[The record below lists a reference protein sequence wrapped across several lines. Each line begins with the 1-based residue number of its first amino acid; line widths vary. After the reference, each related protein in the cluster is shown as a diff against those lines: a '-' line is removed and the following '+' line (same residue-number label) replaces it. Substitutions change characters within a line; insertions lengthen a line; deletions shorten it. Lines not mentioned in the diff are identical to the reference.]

1 MIAPQR
7 DHTRKCLSM
16 LTQPLHFGI
25 RGRFAH
31 QDAIVAILNLLDG
44 EGIVIRCHRDVTTV
58 EHCRPAVERVRS

>member
-1 MIAPQR
+1 
-7 DHTRKCLSM
+7 M
-16 LTQPLHFGI
+16 LAQPLHLSI
-25 RGRFAH
+25 RGWLSH